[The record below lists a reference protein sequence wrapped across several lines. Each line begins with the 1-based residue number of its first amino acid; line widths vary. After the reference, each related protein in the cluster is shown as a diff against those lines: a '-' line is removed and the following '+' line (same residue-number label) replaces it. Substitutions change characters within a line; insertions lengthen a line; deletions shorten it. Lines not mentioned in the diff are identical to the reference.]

1 MSRLS
6 RRLLV
11 MSLGCSLASATA
23 ASAQLLGGLSL
34 PSLPIV
40 GPILDGVTGRGVQG
54 QGPTAPIERTL
65 DSLGGPDTIG
75 TLSDGSLLDLRRL
88 RLGQLVRN
96 NRSRLD
102 SDPLGNPVR
111 RGELIAVDPDP
122 AALAAARAAGFPV
135 LRAERDQELGLTTVV
150 FATPPKTSVR
160 NALSRLRAVVPT
172 MTVDYNHLF
181 EPAGGAL
188 LASSVALAG
197 GQGES
202 VMRIAMIDGGVA
214 NAPSLAGASIEQ
226 RAFVGRAKATGH
238 GTAVASLLIGNDG
251 KFQGA
256 ARGAQLFVAD
266 VYGGDQAAGSADA
279 IVRALAWAASKQPSV
294 INVSLV
300 GPSNIVMQR
309 AIAAIARRGI
319 PIVAAVGNDGP
330 AAPPQFPASFA
341 GVIGA
346 TGVDA
351 GDRALPESGRLPTL
365 AFAAPGADMAA
376 ALPGKG
382 YARVRGTSFAAPL
395 VAARLAVMG
404 SPERLASEAVRGKGH
419 VGRGIVCKSC
429 RVDPKLVGA
438 K

>member
-34 PSLPIV
+34 PSLPAI
-40 GPILDGVTGRGVQG
+40 GPILEGVTGRGVQG

-197 GQGES
+197 GHRHDRWRCRQCPE
-202 VMRIAMIDGGVA
+202 
-214 NAPSLAGASIEQ
+214 P
-226 RAFVGRAKATGH
+226 
-238 GTAVASLLIGNDG
+238 
-251 KFQGA
+251 
-256 ARGAQLFVAD
+256 
-266 VYGGDQAAGSADA
+266 
-279 IVRALAWAASKQPSV
+279 
-294 INVSLV
+294 
-300 GPSNIVMQR
+300 
-309 AIAAIARRGI
+309 RRC
-319 PIVAAVGNDGP
+319 
-330 AAPPQFPASFA
+330 
-341 GVIGA
+341 
-346 TGVDA
+346 VD
-351 GDRALPESGRLPTL
+351 
-365 AFAAPGADMAA
+365 
-376 ALPGKG
+376 
-382 YARVRGTSFAAPL
+382 
-395 VAARLAVMG
+395 
-404 SPERLASEAVRGKGH
+404 
-419 VGRGIVCKSC
+419 
-429 RVDPKLVGA
+429 
-438 K
+438 